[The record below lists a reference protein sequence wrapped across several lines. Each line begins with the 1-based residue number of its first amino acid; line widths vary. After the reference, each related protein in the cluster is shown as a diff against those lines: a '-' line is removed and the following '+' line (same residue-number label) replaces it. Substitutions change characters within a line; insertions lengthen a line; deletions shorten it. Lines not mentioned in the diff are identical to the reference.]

1 MPPFQIEISG
11 PDAEAHAENLRRQ
24 LAGSGRATVTP
35 APASKSLDPV
45 VMLYIS
51 AAGLQTVDI
60 LYRFW
65 QDWRA
70 RQRPNPGSRPALLI
84 ITADGT
90 RIELADN
97 DPEMVKALLQRG
109 E

>member
-1 MPPFQIEISG
+1 MPSFQIELSG
-11 PDAEAHAENLRRQ
+11 PDAEAEAERLQRL
-24 LAGSGRATVTP
+24 LAGTARTTVTP

-45 VMLYIS
+45 AMLYIS
-51 AAGLQTVDI
+51 AAGLQSVDI
-60 LYRFW
+60 LYRFY

-70 RQRPNPGSRPALLI
+70 RQRPSPGSRPALVI

-97 DPEMVKALLQRG
+97 DPEMLKALLQKG
-109 E
+109 